1 MKKVK
6 LAVKERD
13 SFGSPEARRMRKSG
27 WIPCVLY
34 GSGENSVPLA
44 VEEKALKQALGR
56 ERGNVIL
63 SITIEGSKDARAAI
77 LKEYQPDPLG
87 RGILHVDFLEVSMD
101 KPIEAS
107 IHIELIGTAQGVKD
121 GGILDQS
128 MRDLQI
134 RCLPGDMPSSIE
146 YDVSEMV
153 IGDSIRVSDLTQP
166 SGVEILNDTESGVAS
181 VLAPKLVVEEEV
193 EEEGEEGAEALAEGE
208 EAPPAG
214 EEKPAEGAEKTEG

>member
-27 WIPCVLY
+27 WIPAVLY
-34 GSGENSVPLA
+34 GDGESSKALA
-44 VEEKALKQALGR
+44 VEEKALKHALGR

-63 SITIEGSKDARAAI
+63 SLTIEGSKDAHAAI

-107 IHIELIGTAQGVKD
+107 IHLELTGTPQGVKD

-128 MRDLQI
+128 HRELQI

-153 IGDSIRVSDLTQP
+153 IGDSIRVSDLTP
-166 SGVEILNDTESGVAS
+166 PPGVEILSDSESGVAS
-181 VLAPKLVVEEEV
+181 VLAPKLVVEEV
-193 EEEGEEGAEALAEGE
+193 TEEEAEEGAEAAAEG
-208 EAPPAG
+208 APA
-214 EEKPAEGAEKTEG
+214 EEKPAEGGGE